1 MNPSHPVMIT
11 LMKMTRWV
19 LAPLCSHQPRRDPLP
34 SSRTDLLT
42 PRSEE
47 SKDED
52 IKETVEKRDA
62 ETTDDDLNIR
72 EVGEIFSHL
81 CII

>member
-1 MNPSHPVMIT
+1 MGATSTVFPPT
-11 LMKMTRWV
+11 
-19 LAPLCSHQPRRDPLP
+19 P
-34 SSRTDLLT
+34 
-42 PRSEE
+42 PRSSAFIPYRPFDTEE